1 MNRTGCGQVVPDRIH
16 YVIEIREYFEEE
28 FDGVSK
34 PEEYRT
40 KVPLTRIEEELKLV
54 LKIVGVPREAIRT
67 QDVGDNWRKPGQDF
81 LVSKS
86 FDVTLRDFTLID
98 EILKRVDTQGIH
110 TMYIDKL
117 EHRDILSYHR
127 KGKIE
132 ALKAAR
138 EKAVYLLEAI
148 GKRPGEIIRIVEG
161 EDAGKEMF
169 AQGHILSVA
178 PPPFERSRTIK
189 KGCSMLVRF
198 GVMDRRTVFN
208 KSRSGFAREDN
219 GHPYAQERESGL

>member
-1 MNRTGCGQVVPDRIH
+1 MKQ
-16 YVIEIREYFEEE
+16 
-28 FDGVSK
+28 
-34 PEEYRT
+34 
-40 KVPLTRIEEELKLV
+40 V

-67 QDVGDNWRKPGQDF
+67 KDVGDNWRKPGQDF

-98 EILKRVDTQGIH
+98 EILKRVDTKGIH

-148 GKRPGEIIRIVEG
+148 GKRLGEIIRIVEG
-161 EDAGKEMF
+161 GDAGKEMF

-189 KGCSMLVRF
+189 KRYSMLVRF
-198 GVMDRRTVFN
+198 GIVDR
-208 KSRSGFAREDN
+208 
-219 GHPYAQERESGL
+219 